1 MQDPKHSTYSIF
13 AAQAVFQNQT
23 PTLTSD
29 GYTSVEQ
36 KVEDTMSVLGFVTG
50 NKNSQTNTYSS
61 RRGLTASNISSISS
75 TWKNA
80 SNTTSDDIFRHLTI
94 KQIQALGREYSDN
107 IAVAKKDIHTLVGS
121 KYRDL
126 IEIAEDIDKMHGQTV
141 TIDQKIADLSYQ
153 NSTFVSFSGNDY
165 AYAKFDS
172 LVRKREASEVRKNAS
187 STILK
192 NLVNTSLISFNLKLS
207 GVNLVHSATC
217 IHYAKFYYSI
227 EETFKHELEPDYELK
242 KTLAVLKNNFNSY
255 LENHLSSYVS
265 GEKQL
270 TSSSIFSRNKV
281 HSSIIRDKS
290 MEGVE
295 DDDEYINSDYEES
308 FSDDFEEGEETGE
321 LLKDGEYNVDADSH
335 VNYNFKTGTSIEN
348 YLFAYIILNRNNPEL
363 NSMSKIVESFTLLRC
378 NFLSSIM
385 ADIESIKYPMDEL
398 KINFLNILRFI
409 EITFELFRKYFDPSD
424 NSRFLHS
431 LHQITQHWNASD
443 VFGFHNW
450 FENDTVIFPKQ
461 HIDINEP
468 EYKLSRDNLNK
479 FNVILHSFTQ
489 RVILKGNID
498 SCIHKFS
505 NFVAGLKKLD
515 SIFSEDEDSTQPV
528 IIKQLVEGDILIKLL
543 EELTTQIVNKYS
555 EHFDLLV
562 NEDKDIKTIMTTIKY
577 SKSYKPTTTTNPK
590 ADLFSKELIDIL
602 ENDIDKYM
610 DTISLMSSV
619 GSESV
624 AVDIKLWFDTFKEYN
639 HFVRRFSDTI
649 GRRFLSTWG
658 DFTDENTKKK
668 LKDVEKQVLESF
680 WKRIEEC
687 VSELSDVE
695 KLHEESLHSWY
706 YVLNIIIRFKD
717 SILNLEVKESEKDSL
732 NECIKN
738 FDSVCNKLLTE
749 VIQFI
754 PSIKENGKSFDQ
766 LIQEIDGVNEE
777 DEGEGKDDEEDNEIP
792 TRPSLKLVSIFHNLS
807 TKYIS
812 TSGKSSGYISGR
824 IFLEPHAKDL
834 FTKLKND
841 WIKDIAKDFSKKITE
856 ISKEQAKLEIF
867 ANVSYLLEFVDSED
881 AESIV
886 LELASTAN
894 IDDESS
900 KIIRKGVSDFYKSNL
915 VLFLPLLI

>member
-1 MQDPKHSTYSIF
+1 
-13 AAQAVFQNQT
+13 
-23 PTLTSD
+23 
-29 GYTSVEQ
+29 
-36 KVEDTMSVLGFVTG
+36 MSVLGFVTG
-50 NKNSQTNTYSS
+50 NKNTQTNTYSS
-61 RRGLTASNISSISS
+61 RRGSTASNISSISS

-172 LVRKREASEVRKNAS
+172 LVRKNEASEVRKNAS

-207 GVNLVHSATC
+207 GVNLVHSASC

-270 TSSSIFSRNKV
+270 TTSSIFSRNKV
-281 HSSIIRDKS
+281 NSSMNRDKS
-290 MEGVE
+290 TQGVE
-295 DDDEYINSDYEES
+295 DDDEYNNSDFEES
-308 FSDDFEEGEETGE
+308 YTDDFEEGEETGE
-321 LLKDGEYNVDADSH
+321 LLKDGEYTGDDDSN
-335 VNYNFKTGTSIEN
+335 VNYNFRTGTSIEN
-348 YLFAYIILNRNNPEL
+348 YLFAYIILNSNNPEL
-363 NSMSKIVESFTLLRC
+363 NSMSKIVESFTSLRC
-378 NFLSSIM
+378 NFLSSVM
-385 ADIESIKYPMDEL
+385 ADMESIKYPMEEL

-409 EITFELFRKYFDPSD
+409 EITFELSRKYFDPT
-424 NSRFLHS
+424 NNTRFIHS

-443 VFGFHNW
+443 VLGFHNW
-450 FENDTVIFPKQ
+450 FENETVIFPKQ
-461 HIDINEP
+461 HIDTNEP
-468 EYKLSRDNLNK
+468 EYKESRVNLNK
-479 FNVILHSFTQ
+479 FNMILYSFTQ
-489 RVILKGNID
+489 EVIHKGNLD
-498 SCIHKFS
+498 SCIHKFG
-505 NFVAGLKKLD
+505 NLVAGLKKLE

-528 IIKQLVEGDILIKLL
+528 IIQQLVEEGTLIKLL
-543 EELTTQIVNKYS
+543 EELTTQIVEKYS

-577 SKSYKPTTTTNPK
+577 SKSYKPTGATNSK

-624 AVDIKLWFDTFKEYN
+624 AVDIKSWFDKFKEYN

-649 GRRFLSTWG
+649 GRKFLTTWDG
-658 DFTDENTKKK
+658 FTDESTQTK
-668 LKDVEKQVLESF
+668 LKDVEKQVSESF
-680 WKRIEEC
+680 WKRIAEC
-687 VSELSDVE
+687 VSELSNVE
-695 KLHEESLHSWY
+695 KSHEKSLHSWY

-717 SILNLEVKESEKDSL
+717 NILNLEVKEREEDNL
-732 NECIKN
+732 HECIKN

-749 VIQFI
+749 VIQYI
-754 PSIKENGKSFDQ
+754 PSIQENGKSFAE
-766 LIQEIDGVNEE
+766 LTQEIGEVNEVE
-777 DEGEGKDDEEDNEIP
+777 EGEGEQDEGDNEIP
-792 TRPSLKLVSIFHNLS
+792 TRPNFKLVSIFHNLS

-812 TSGKSSGYISGR
+812 TSGESSGYMSGR

-834 FTKLKND
+834 FIKLKND
-841 WIKDIAKDFSKKITE
+841 WIKDIAKDLSKKITE

-867 ANVSYLLEFVDSED
+867 ANVSYLLEFVDNGD

-886 LELASTAN
+886 SELASTAN
-894 IDDESS
+894 IDDESVR
-900 KIIRKGVSDFYKSNL
+900 IIRKGVSDFYKSNS
-915 VLFLPLLI
+915 VLFIPLSI